1 MLAKRLLL
9 PLSRDPLLYGVVLI
23 AVAVCAP
30 FFRNITW
37 LGDEG
42 VVLHAAVRI
51 LDGEVLYRDFFEFL
65 PPGGFLIVATWM
77 KLFGIGFTS
86 ARVLAVGV
94 IAAIAALLYTA
105 ARLASGTRPLA
116 ALLAISWTVL
126 SQGAWTV
133 ISHHWLTT
141 AASMASAVGLL
152 LALEGASRRGAAFAA
167 GLFAG
172 VAVMVTQTRG
182 ALLCFA
188 VLAVL
193 LTLPRARVH
202 LASAIAGVAL
212 VPTVTILYLAAAGAL
227 TAALDDVIAYPVR
240 HYAGIQAVPFGR
252 GATLWNGAWV
262 ALFGVAFA
270 LGGAT
275 FVRNRVPI
283 WREPRFRAS
292 LALAIVGLVGIYPRP
307 DIHHINFTI
316 PLACPLGA
324 LVATD
329 LLGRLGRHARTIV
342 SAVLIGLCL
351 PNVGNA
357 VKMATV
363 VPLRTVPT
371 ARGLVVGVQGRWTD
385 EVADLMARV
394 DGVPPG
400 DAFFFYPYS
409 PMLPYLT
416 GRRHVAALDVM
427 TPGYTTAEHFRETCV
442 RVVREAQWVVIERM
456 WTDPRVLR
464 AIFPAIRDPD
474 PPEKRA
480 FEAALRRGFDKILHT
495 SALFELRQRAE
506 GASVALC
513 DEIGAKLDRSAAAAI
528 MLAHRT
534 MPTR

>member
-1 MLAKRLLL
+1 MKTFGL
-9 PLSRDPLLYGVVLI
+9 PFV
-23 AVAVCAP
+23 
-30 FFRNITW
+30 
-37 LGDEG
+37 
-42 VVLHAAVRI
+42 
-51 LDGEVLYRDFFEFL
+51 
-65 PPGGFLIVATWM
+65 
-77 KLFGIGFTS
+77 
-86 ARVLAVGV
+86 
-94 IAAIAALLYTA
+94 
-105 ARLASGTRPLA
+105 RLAA

-172 VAVMVTQTRG
+172 AAVMVTQTRG